1 MLTLTLN
8 SQGWCFETAM
18 GSSLKILWRVEI
30 RAAGPINPNT
40 IYTKEHIAAAFG
52 AMYW

>member
-8 SQGWCFETAM
+8 SQGWCIETAM
-18 GSSLKILWRVEI
+18 GSGLGTLWRVEI
-30 RAAGPINPNT
+30 RATGPIDPNA

-52 AMYW
+52 AMY